1 MTTNGVLLNLYLESL
16 EDAGLN
22 SLNISLDTLDPD
34 KYFSIT
40 KRNQFFTVL
49 SNIKQAL
56 DTKISVKINCVAMKG
71 FNDTEIND
79 FLDFSIKNDVTVRF
93 IEFMPFNGNNWLN
106 TAYMSS
112 LEVKNIIEKKY
123 TLKPESI
130 ENQSQTSRNFK
141 IEGNSGRIGFIS
153 SVSESFCKWCNRAR
167 ITAEGSLRTCL
178 HGSQETDLRFLL
190 RNGATNEHIS
200 DIIRKSVFEKQKGH
214 INWIDPNIVWK
225 IPLNDREMI
234 RIGG

>member
-16 EDAGLN
+16 EEAGLN

-34 KYFSIT
+34 KYLNIT
-40 KRNQFFTVL
+40 KRNQLFTVL

-56 DTKISVKINCVAMKG
+56 TTKIKVKINCVGIKG
-71 FNDTEIND
+71 FNDTEILD

-123 TLKPESI
+123 TLEAEPL
-130 ENQSQTSRNFK
+130 ENQSQTSRYFK

-153 SVSESFCKWCNRAR
+153 SVSESFCKWCNRVR

-178 HGSQETDLRFLL
+178 HGSQETDLKILL
-190 RNGATNEHIS
+190 RNGATDKHIS
-200 DIIRKSVFEKQKGH
+200 DIIRRSVFEKQKGH
-214 INWIDPNIVWK
+214 IDWIDPNVIWK